1 LFYLHWLSLI
11 GFYFWFHPW
20 WFDFVI
26 FLLNSVLVLV
36 IVFVWFWIIFL
47 IDFFFNYIPKCLFL
61 FNFYVK
67 FGHNSFNCY
76 FFIIIFLIGLFFS
89 IPSQNILFYFI
100 FMSNLVP
107 NLLNC
112 YLFYFALFFCW
123 LFLSQFYHSIFFW
136 LEILLLVVYGFV
148 FNAATLVSWP
158 GLEIWKTNPIRL
170 WSFFKVFFSFFFA
183 CMFFDFLFTR
193 SSKFH
198 VFDLLTWVSC
208 WVLSRLF
215 FIYISIISAD
225 IHSLYFADVFDL
237 V

>member
-1 LFYLHWLSLI
+1 
-11 GFYFWFHPW
+11 
-20 WFDFVI
+20 
-26 FLLNSVLVLV
+26 LL
-36 IVFVWFWIIFL
+36 FVWFWIIFL

-76 FFIIIFLIGLFFS
+76 FFIIIFLIGFFFS

-170 WSFFKVFFSFFFA
+170 WSFFKVFFSFFLPVCFLIFYLRGHPNFMCLICWPELA
-183 CMFFDFLFTR
+183 AGFSQGFFLYIFP
-193 SSKFH
+193 S
-198 VFDLLTWVSC
+198 
-208 WVLSRLF
+208 
-215 FIYISIISAD
+215 YQQISIPYILLMYSTLCN
-225 IHSLYFADVFDL
+225 IFHGMSLFS
-237 V
+237 